1 MAKTIP
7 PEQFDKENAVLELRR
22 SGETWAR
29 IAEVVGYANASG
41 AQKAYVRVVNRVQRE
56 PVEAMR
62 DLELDRLD
70 RLQRSYWKDAVV
82 NQNQKAALLI
92 LKIIDQ
98 RAKIAGLYAPTKI
111 QAEVINYDGLSD
123 MDRQLDAIKHL
134 ITASGTGLSLSMEGT
149 ISEAGTT
156 TSEE

>member
-1 MAKTIP
+1 MAKTIS
-7 PEQFDKENAVLELRR
+7 PEQYDKENKVLELRR

-29 IAEVVGYANASG
+29 IAEVVGYANASS

-70 RLQRSYWKDAVV
+70 RLQRSFWTEAIV
-82 NQNQKAALLI
+82 NKNQKAALVI

-98 RAKIAGLYAPTKI
+98 RAKLYGLYAPTKI

-123 MDRQLDAIKHL
+123 LDRQIDEIKQRIGGHRPS
-134 ITASGTGLSLSMEGT
+134 ITLPVERGT
-149 ISEAGTT
+149 SEAGTVST
-156 TSEE
+156 D

>member
-22 SGETWAR
+22 SGETWSR
-29 IAEVVGYANASG
+29 IAEIVGYANASG

-70 RLQRSYWKDAVV
+70 RLQRVYWKEAIV
-82 NQNQKAALLI
+82 NQDQKAALLI

-111 QAEVINYDGLSD
+111 QAEVINYDGLGD
-123 MDRQLDAIKHL
+123 MDKQLDTIKQL
-134 ITASGTGLSLSMEGT
+134 ITASGAGFAIPLEGATGSEGT
-149 ISEAGTT
+149 ITT
-156 TSEE
+156 

>member
-22 SGETWAR
+22 SGETWSR

-70 RLQRSYWKDAVV
+70 RLQRTYWKDAVV

-134 ITASGTGLSLSMEGT
+134 ITASGAGVTLSMEGA

-156 TSEE
+156 TTED

>member
-1 MAKTIP
+1 MAKTIT

-22 SGETWAR
+22 SGETWSR
-29 IAEVVGYANASG
+29 IAEIVGYANASG

-70 RLQRSYWKDAVV
+70 RLQRVYWKDAVV
-82 NQNQKAALLI
+82 NQNQKAALLV

-123 MDRQLDAIKHL
+123 MDKQLDAIKQL
-134 ITASGTGLSLSMEGT
+134 ITTTSVGLSIPLEGAAS
-149 ISEAGTT
+149 SEGTT
-156 TSEE
+156 TT

>member
-1 MAKTIP
+1 MAKTISP
-7 PEQFDKENAVLELRR
+7 KQYDKENKVLELRR

-29 IAEVVGYANASG
+29 IAEIVGYANASS

-70 RLQRSYWKDAVV
+70 RLQKAFWPEAIV
-82 NQNQKAALLI
+82 NKNQKAALVV

-98 RAKIAGLYAPTKI
+98 RAKLYGLYAPTKI

-123 MDRQLDAIKHL
+123 LDRQIDEIKEHL
-134 ITASGTGLSLSMEGT
+134 RGAGSSVKIPLARTIGESGT
-149 ISEAGTT
+149 ISTN
-156 TSEE
+156 

>member
-70 RLQRSYWKDAVV
+70 RLQRTYWKEAVV
-82 NQNQKAALLI
+82 NQNQKAALLV

-134 ITASGTGLSLSMEGT
+134 ITTSSAGLTLSMEGA

-156 TSEE
+156 TTED